1 MSKNDE
7 NEKRSQVIKA
17 RFTPPEARIIKG
29 MAHGYSMSLSDYLR
43 AAALKQQLK
52 QPPEARLLVSKQLEA
67 IEQRL
72 TTILAQSLHQ
82 SDRLLIW
89 EKLSKLSDQIELLAS
104 KGDR

>member
-7 NEKRSQVIKA
+7 DEKRSQVIKA
-17 RFTPPEARIIKG
+17 RFTLAEARTVKQ
-29 MAHGYSMSLSDYLR
+29 MAHGYRMSLSDYLR
-43 AAALKQQLK
+43 AASLKLQLK

-72 TTILAQSLHQ
+72 TTILEQSLHQ
-82 SDRLLIW
+82 PDRLLIW
-89 EKLSKLSDQIELLAS
+89 EKLSKLSEQIEHLAS